1 MKTHK
6 ELFNEFCTMTD
17 DMLVCYEDNV
27 INILAEHD
35 KEWGEKIKDLLKQ
48 QSIEAKI
55 EVLQKLRRQFNPY
68 QMLSEVSNERSK
80 LHASIMLEIETML
93 LPLQS
98 ELNQLK
104 EGVAK

>member
-48 QSIEAKI
+48 QRDEIKEA
-55 EVLQKLRRQFNPY
+55 LRKEGYGSYGIQ
-68 QMLSEVSNERSK
+68 
-80 LHASIMLEIETML
+80 EII
-93 LPLQS
+93 
-98 ELNQLK
+98 